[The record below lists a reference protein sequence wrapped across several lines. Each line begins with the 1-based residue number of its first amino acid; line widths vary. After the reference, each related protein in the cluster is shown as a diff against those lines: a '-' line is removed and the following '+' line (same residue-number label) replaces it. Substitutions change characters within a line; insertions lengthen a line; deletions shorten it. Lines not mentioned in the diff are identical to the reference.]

1 MSFDFNPPHALN
13 KCDTLPIVGQQH
25 RSVEGLA
32 AAQYSMSQDRVMLLE
47 KIGIEGGDRLPNSR
61 FFYVSKAQHYA
72 WY

>member
-1 MSFDFNPPHALN
+1 
-13 KCDTLPIVGQQH
+13 
-25 RSVEGLA
+25 
-32 AAQYSMSQDRVMLLE
+32 MSQDRVMLLE